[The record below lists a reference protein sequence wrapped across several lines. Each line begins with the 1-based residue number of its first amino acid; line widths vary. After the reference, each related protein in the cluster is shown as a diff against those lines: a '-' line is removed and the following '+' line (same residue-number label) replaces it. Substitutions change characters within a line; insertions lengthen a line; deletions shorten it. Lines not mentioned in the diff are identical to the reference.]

1 MELKQLV
8 HELISISVIHR
19 CRITKS
25 ASKVGLYFGQPMI
38 IQYISDHDRCS
49 QKELAKAL
57 HISPASAAVSLKRIE
72 KAGFII
78 RSQDEKDSRKNHL
91 SVTKKGLDA
100 VREFHKICKTTDEEM
115 FRGFSEEER
124 ETLHSLL
131 KRLHKNLDS
140 ESFSAEEIDSLLKK
154 SQPSKGASKK
164 I

>member
-25 ASKVGLYFGQPMI
+25 AAKVGLYFGQPTI
-38 IQYISDHDRCS
+38 IEYVSEHDRCT

-57 HISPASAAVSLKRIE
+57 HISPASVAVSLKRIE
-72 KAGFII
+72 KAGFIT
-78 RSQDEKDSRKNHL
+78 RTQDEKDSRKNLL
-91 SVTKKGLDA
+91 SVTEKGIEA
-100 VREFHKICKTTDEEM
+100 VRDFRKICNTTDEEM

-140 ESFSAEEIDSLLKK
+140 ESFTAEEIDSLLKK
-154 SQPSKGASKK
+154 SQPSKGVSKK
-164 I
+164 